1 MCRFTV
7 RELGILPLTP
17 PWSDEYLTSHKTLTK
32 LTGVGRH
39 VSSRR
44 RRALRGKIFLAFLAI
59 IVLICVAAFA
69 AYRIW
74 DRSRERPAAPHRPR
88 TRVTTSA
95 TPSPSP
101 TATPSAVTL
110 ALTVTGPRCQVF
122 VQVPGG
128 DILVNRSLVRGQSVR
143 LDEQRLSI
151 VLGDASAVRVYV
163 NGKLRPPGKAG
174 RRVTFTA
181 LKG

>member
-1 MCRFTV
+1 VRRFTV
-7 RELGILPLTP
+7 RELGILPLMP
-17 PWSDEYLTSHKTLTK
+17 PWSDEYLTSHKTLAK

-39 VSSRR
+39 VSSGRR
-44 RRALRGKIFLAFLAI
+44 RSLRGRLFLALLAI

-74 DRSRERPAAPHRPR
+74 DRSRESPAAPHRPR

-95 TPSPSP
+95 TPSP
-101 TATPSAVTL
+101 TTTPVDAVTL
-110 ALTVTGPRCQVF
+110 ALTVTGPSCQVF
-122 VQVPGG
+122 VRVPGG

-163 NGKLRPPGKAG
+163 NGKLRPPGKPG

>member
-1 MCRFTV
+1 
-7 RELGILPLTP
+7 
-17 PWSDEYLTSHKTLTK
+17 
-32 LTGVGRH
+32 VGRH
-39 VSSRR
+39 VSSARR
-44 RRALRGKIFLAFLAI
+44 RWLRGRLFLALLAI
-59 IVLICVAAFA
+59 IVLICVAVFA

-88 TRVTTSA
+88 ARVTTA
-95 TPSPSP
+95 TTPSP
-101 TATPSAVTL
+101 ATTPGTVTL
-110 ALTVTGPRCQVF
+110 ALTVTGPRCRVF
-122 VQVPGG
+122 VRVPGG
-128 DILVNRSLVRGQSVR
+128 DILVDRSLVRGQSVR

>member
-1 MCRFTV
+1 
-7 RELGILPLTP
+7 L
-17 PWSDEYLTSHKTLTK
+17 
-32 LTGVGRH
+32 
-39 VSSRR
+39 
-44 RRALRGKIFLAFLAI
+44 FLALLAI
-59 IVLICVAAFA
+59 IVLMCVAVFA

-74 DRSRERPAAPHRPR
+74 GRSREHPAPR
-88 TRVTTSA
+88 QPPRGPVTTSA
-95 TPSPSP
+95 APSPRPTTAPSP
-101 TATPSAVTL
+101 TPAGAVTL
-110 ALTVTGPRCQVF
+110 ALTVTGPSCQVF
-122 VQVPGG
+122 VRVPGG